1 MRNSRGFR
9 SVRSLLAAAAAFAAP
24 CAMVTS
30 VSARD
35 PEVLTASAS
44 RTIDRASALMEQGKL
59 IQARHYLE
67 TMTRTSKGQL
77 STEESTR
84 VFEMLGQIATRLSTL
99 SPTELSL
106 QRAESALVFGELRE
120 AETHARAVVNSARAS
135 DSQKA
140 SATVVVDYVTQ
151 QRAAQAPQL
160 REGLMLAVADFDN
173 GSYREAHAKLAA
185 ISRIGLDMS
194 EGERVLY
201 DTYAKRLS
209 NVAITTGDV
218 SLGSLPAIEEGVV
231 AWLLQDSGGQP
242 TDPIAESNRN
252 EAMRILAEADAAFN
266 SSQFRLAQTKYNQL
280 LAQYGQYLSAT
291 DRAHVE
297 RRSTDVA
304 LRLNAQPGSDVL
316 GEVQQDVAL
325 QRDRARQIYRNQI
338 DAAERSLAS
347 GDFPNARLQAG
358 QAGLTASQNSNVLPE
373 DEVRSM
379 VDGSRDLMSR
389 IEQAEDSAR
398 IGAAEDTQ
406 RRLAADSRARED
418 EVRAARDRQINESIA
433 RVRALQLELKY
444 DEALQVVD
452 QILTIDPLSPA
463 GLLLKE
469 VLEDARIYRV
479 YYTTQR
485 EKAYSY
491 SNHSLENEA
500 AMIAP
505 MDIIGYP
512 ADWPNIS
519 LKRGE
524 PMQFT
529 ESAQNRAVLATLQDR
544 RIPVSFANNRLTD
557 VLDFIAQVSNL
568 NMDIDWASL
577 EMIGID
583 PETPVSLK
591 LTSVTLETVLNRV
604 LEKVSDPDIR
614 AGWAVT
620 DGILTIAS
628 DEVLRRNTVLEI
640 YDIRDLLIDIPDYT
654 DAPTFDLNS
663 VLQGSQGG
671 GGGQSPF
678 QQTGQGGQGVDRRDR
693 GEMIEE
699 IIDIITS
706 NIDPENWDVSGGDT
720 GSIREFNGNL
730 IITNTPANHRSIIAL
745 LSKLREVRALQ
756 INVETRF
763 LLVAQD
769 FFEQIGFDIDV
780 YLNAKN
786 NEFNIA
792 RTIDPSLLP
801 SDYFDDQGRLRR
813 RVGSGNFD
821 LDGDGTVGPPGG
833 FGEPGDYVPVFG
845 PGLQGD
851 QWSIIRGAQDSLSL
865 TNTLAAGSSFAG
877 EILGASPALGIT
889 GQFLDDIQVDFMIQ
903 ATQADRRSVSLTA
916 PRLTFTNGQAA
927 NIYVATQQAF
937 VSDLTPVTSESA
949 VAFDPEVDVIND
961 GVVLLIDG
969 VVSADRR
976 YVTLN
981 VDAAI
986 SQLQDFAR
994 ERVTAAVA
1002 GLLVDS
1008 ADTGSFIQLPIV
1020 SVSRVQTTV
1029 TIPDQGTILLGGQ
1042 RLISEFA
1049 VETGVPVLSKIP
1061 ILSRFFSNRIDA
1073 KEEQTLL
1080 ILLKPTILIQNEQEE
1095 ENFPGLLDMLG
1106 R

>member
-1 MRNSRGFR
+1 M
-9 SVRSLLAAAAAFAAP
+9 AAASNP
-24 CAMVTS
+24 EV
-30 VSARD
+30 VSAS
-35 PEVLTASAS
+35 PA
-44 RTIDRASALMEQGKL
+44 RTIDRAIELMDQGKL
-59 IQARHYLE
+59 IQARHYLDA
-67 TMTRTSKGQL
+67 MIRSSKDQM
-77 STEESTR
+77 STEETTR
-84 VFEMLGQIATRLSTL
+84 VFGLLSSISTKLRAL
-99 SPTELSL
+99 SPTEMSM
-106 QRAESALVFGELRE
+106 QRAEAALVFGELRE
-120 AETHARAVVNSARAS
+120 AELHAKAVMDSSKAS
-135 DSQKA
+135 EAEKA
-140 SATVVVDYVTQ
+140 SAKTVVEYVREH
-151 QRAAQAPQL
+151 RAAQTPQL
-160 REGLMLAVADFDN
+160 RQDLHAAVAAFEA
-173 GSYREAHAKLAA
+173 GSYRDAHSKLAR
-185 ISRIGLDMS
+185 IGNIGLDLS
-194 EGERVLY
+194 PGERMLF

-209 NVAITTGDV
+209 DMALATGDV
-218 SLGSLPAIEEGVV
+218 SLGSLPAMSDETTG
-231 AWLLQDSGGQP
+231 WLLQDSGSQP

-266 SSQFRLAQTKYNQL
+266 GSQFRLAQTKYNQL
-280 LAQYGQYLSAT
+280 LAQYAQHLSET

-297 RRSTDVA
+297 RRATDVA
-304 LRLNAQPGSDVL
+304 LRLNAQPGGEIL
-316 GEVQQDVAL
+316 GEVQEDIAL

-338 DAAERSLAS
+338 DQAERALAS
-347 GDFPNARLQAG
+347 GDFSTARLAVS

-373 DEVRSM
+373 DEVRGM
-379 VDGSRDLMSR
+379 LDGSSELVSR
-389 IEQAEDSAR
+389 IEQAEEAAR
-398 IGAAEDTQ
+398 VADAEAIE
-406 RRLAADSRARED
+406 RELAADSARRED
-418 EVRAARDRQINESIA
+418 EVRAERERQISAAIS

-452 QILTIDPLSPA
+452 QILSIDPLSPA

-469 VLEDARIYRV
+469 VLEDARIYRI
-479 YYTTQR
+479 YHELQR
-485 EKAYSY
+485 EKMLSY
-491 SNHSLENEA
+491 SQQSIMNEE
-500 AMIAP
+500 AMLAP
-505 MDIIGYP
+505 EAIIGYP
-512 ADWPNIS
+512 SDWPNIS
-519 LKRGE
+519 FKRGE

-529 ESAQNRAVLATLQDR
+529 ESAANRAVLATLQDR
-544 RIPVSFANNRLTD
+544 RIPVNFANNRLAD
-557 VLDFIAQVSNL
+557 VLQFVEQVSNL

-577 EMIGID
+577 ELIGVD
-583 PETPVSLK
+583 PETPVTLK

-604 LEKVSDPDIR
+604 LDKVSDPDIR

-654 DAPTFDLNS
+654 EAPTFDLNS
-663 VLQGSQGG
+663 VLQGNQGG

-678 QQTGQGGQGVDRRDR
+678 QQTGQGNQGIDRRDR
-693 GEMIEE
+693 DEMIEE
-699 IIDIITS
+699 IIEIITS
-706 NIDPENWDVSGGDT
+706 NVDSENWDVSGGET

-730 IITNTPANHRSIIAL
+730 IITNTPANHRAIITL

-780 YLNAKN
+780 YLNADN
-786 NEFNIA
+786 NEFGIA

-801 SDYFDDQGRLRR
+801 SDYFDEQGRLLR

-821 LDGDGTVGPPGG
+821 LDGDGTIDGPGG
-833 FGEPGDYVPVFG
+833 FGEPGDFVPVFS

-851 QWSIIRGAQDSLSL
+851 EWSIIRGAQDSLSL
-865 TNTLAAGSSFAG
+865 TNTLAAGSAFAG
-877 EILGASPALGIT
+877 DILGASPALGIT
-889 GQFLDDIQVDFMIQ
+889 GQFLDDIQVDFMLQ

-916 PRLTFTNGQAA
+916 PRLTFTNGQTA

-949 VAFDPEVDVIND
+949 VAFDPEVDVVNS

-969 VVSADRR
+969 IVSADRR

-986 SQLQDFAR
+986 SQLEDFAR
-994 ERVTAAVA
+994 ERVTAIAG

-1008 ADTGSFIQLPIV
+1008 EEDGSFIQLPIV

-1042 RLISEFA
+1042 RLVTEVA

-1061 ILSRFFSNRIDA
+1061 ILSRFFSNRVDA

-1080 ILLKPTILIQNEQEE
+1080 VLLKPTILIQNEQEE
-1095 ENFPGLLDMLG
+1095 ENFPGLLDALG